1 MPWASRSSLTRMG
14 LNLPAPFYARGEHFG
29 IDLPG
34 GHAMFT
40 TRRGGF
46 SEGPYASL
54 NLGRLTADEPGAVQR
69 NRARLQAEVGFPPA
83 HIRQVHGTEVRRI
96 TSLSVAGVAPLPDEG
111 VELPEADGQATPLR
125 GLAPMVLVADCL
137 PIAVAGRASANGFG
151 AVAMLHAGW
160 RGLAGGIVAEGVQAL
175 RELGVDGRIE
185 AAIGPGA
192 GPCCYEVGEEVHAQF
207 AAKAPPSGVSDKP
220 ERAPHVRRGRNLDLK
235 AIARDELAR
244 AGVAEVHDVGL
255 CTICSDETLFFSHR
269 RDRGVTGRQAG
280 LAWLS

>member
-1 MPWASRSSLTRMG
+1 MEFK
-14 LNLPAPFYARGEHFG
+14 LPMPFYARGEHVG

-34 GHAMFT
+34 AQAMFT

-54 NLGRLTADEPGAVQR
+54 NLGRLTADEPDAVQR
-69 NRARLQAEVGFPPA
+69 NRARLQAEVGVSPA
-83 HIRQVHGTEVRRI
+83 HIRQVHGTAVRRI
-96 TSLSVAGVAPLPDEG
+96 TSLPVAGVAPLPDEG

-137 PIAVAGRASANGFG
+137 PIAVAGRARANGFG

-160 RGLAGGIVAEGVQAL
+160 RGLAGGIVAEGVRAL

-192 GPCCYEVGEEVHAQF
+192 GVCCYEVGEEVHAQF
-207 AAKAPPSGVSDKP
+207 AHIG
-220 ERAPHVRRGRNLDLK
+220 PHVRRGRKLDLK
-235 AIARDELAR
+235 VIARDELAR
-244 AGVAEVHDVGL
+244 AGVAAVHDVGL
-255 CTICSDETLFFSHR
+255 CTICAAETLFFSHR
-269 RDRGVTGRQAG
+269 RDHGVTGRQAG